1 MLLLHGSYSS
11 YELSNLCLDA
21 ILFYLS
27 SSSQWDSSLIAH
39 SLYHLMDMLAR
50 ISIARIS
57 VVPAFQEHSP
67 SPGSEEHHNRMAMW
81 WTSACFTPE
90 AARRWEAR
98 KGFLRGCPHLRIRRA
113 WGSAWCV
120 ESLMNCR
127 AANELN
133 DFLVVL
139 TFPLVKSFLLIWEP
153 TDTLMLF
160 FFVMPSEWIPEGY
173 YL

>member
-1 MLLLHGSYSS
+1 MLLLHGSYSG

-27 SSSQWDSSLIAH
+27 SNQWDSSLIAH
-39 SLYHLMDMLAR
+39 SLYHLMDTLTR
-50 ISIARIS
+50 ISEASMS

-67 SPGSEEHHNRMAMW
+67 SPGLEEHRNRIAVW
-81 WTSACFTPE
+81 WRSGCFPSE

-98 KGFLRGCPHLRIRRA
+98 KGCLRGRPHLGIRRA
-113 WGSAWCV
+113 WGSAWFV

-127 AANELN
+127 AANEVN
-133 DFLVVL
+133 DFLVL

-153 TDTLMLF
+153 TVL
-160 FFVMPSEWIPEGY
+160 
-173 YL
+173 